1 MKKNLFTKCI
11 ALFVFVPLLLLCA
24 SQLKA
29 QSVIDASGN
38 FGNYGDGRFNFA
50 SGTIQLDIYGSFTND
65 NGPGGNFYVDGDVNV
80 KSGAVLNNF
89 SGNLYIYGDLTID
102 AGATQFFNN
111 GNIYVY
117 GNIVNNMTMALNG
130 TGLGTGT
137 LHLAGSASETLGTTS
152 VQTVSGSQPF
162 VTYNL
167 EINNTSGKLAAG
179 DVVLNQSIYVNNVA
193 TFTKGIVTTPGD
205 TYPLVFNTAAK
216 SPTTQATASHVV
228 GVVRTFAPTGSFTF
242 PIGDGKHYRKMDAAI
257 TANSAGLDAKYMGA
271 DAGNAAFTA
280 GGTGSGL
287 LQSYYNQEHWLA
299 NALAPASTSASFV
312 LYYGQDADDAAY
324 PAVAPAIS
332 NIANVRVA
340 HKTAGGW
347 WNEGSTATGTTT
359 AGAVTSNTITGAQWA
374 ATGNWSPLTISTTS
388 GTIVVSAKVLLQ
400 GAVSGTSMTTTL
412 NTLGVI
418 PTTQPYNKAPWNYA
432 GTESVAS
439 IPAGVTDWVLVE
451 LHDKTTPATV
461 IATRAAFVKSDGTV
475 VDLDGTS
482 PVSFQQAPDNYY
494 VAIRHRN
501 HLGIRT
507 AATQA
512 LSSTATLYDFT
523 SGQAQAYQ
531 NAGNTANTAM
541 KDLGN
546 GKFAMWGGDGTGNG
560 KVSYNGVNNDESYL
574 SSGALGGVLSTVLSP
589 VYHNADYNMN
599 GKVSYNG
606 VANDESFLSS
616 GVLGSVLT
624 LIISQHL

>member
-1 MKKNLFTKCI
+1 MKKKLFTKFV
-11 ALFVFVPLLLLCA
+11 ALFVLVPLLLLCA

-29 QSVIDASGN
+29 QAVIDASGN

-50 SGTIQLDIYGSFTND
+50 SGTTQLDIYGSFTND
-65 NGPGGNFYVDGDVNV
+65 NGPGGNFYVDGDVNL
-80 KSGAVLNNF
+80 KSGATLNNF
-89 SGNLYIYGDLTID
+89 SGNLYIYGDLTLD
-102 AGATQFFNN
+102 AGAAQFFNN

-117 GNIVNNMTMALNG
+117 GNIVNNMAMALNG
-130 TGLGTGT
+130 TGHGTGT
-137 LHLAGSASETLGTTS
+137 LHLAGNATETLAATS

-167 EINNTSGKLAAG
+167 EVNNTSGKGAAG
-179 DVVLNQSIYVNNVA
+179 DVVLNQSIYINDTA
-193 TFTKGIVTTPGD
+193 YFTKGIVTTPGD

-216 SPTTQATASHVV
+216 SPTTQGTASHVA
-228 GVVRTFAPTGSFTF
+228 GVVRTFATTGSFTF

-271 DAGNAAFTA
+271 DAGTGAFTS

-287 LQSYYNQEHWLA
+287 LQSYYNQEHWLT
-299 NALAPASTSASFV
+299 NAIAPASTSASFV
-312 LYYGQDADDAAY
+312 LYYGPDADDPAY
-324 PAVAPAIS
+324 PAVAPAIT

-359 AGAVTSNTITGAQWA
+359 AGAVTSNAITGAQWA
-374 ATGNWSPLTISTTS
+374 ATNNWSPLTISTTS

-400 GAVSGTSMTTTL
+400 GAVSGTTMTTTL

-418 PTTQPYNKAPWNYA
+418 PTTQPYNRAPWNYA
-432 GTESVAS
+432 GTENVAT

-507 AATQA
+507 ATAQA

-523 SGQAQAYQ
+523 TGQAQAYQ
-531 NAGNTANTAM
+531 NPANTANTAM

-546 GKFAMWGGDGTGNG
+546 GLFAMWGGDGT
-560 KVSYNGVNNDESYL
+560 SNGVVRYTGLGNDETFLASTT
-574 SSGALGGVLSTVLSP
+574 LGGNLTTVLTP
-589 VYHNADYNMN
+589 VYNYADFNMN
-599 GKVSYNG
+599 GKVSYTG
-606 VANDESFLSS
+606 LANDEAFLSS
-616 GVLGSVLT
+616 SIFGSVQT
-624 LIISQHL
+624 LVLSQHL